1 MTYTH
6 VVMQAFVQKVR
17 GLDRVAWFACGTD
30 LVWSGLLV
38 NPGHNTNIDIRSF
51 DFLMKRF
58 NHMLMS

>member
-38 NPGHNTNIDIRSF
+38 NPDHNTNIDIRSF
-51 DFLMKRF
+51 DFLMKR
-58 NHMLMS
+58 